1 MMGVEI
7 DFVVDDCLGA
17 LEIYKKIFG
26 VEPLEVTKLPKGQN
40 EVVFSIYGTSFHML
54 DENPEFGLR
63 APDPQI
69 SHSIWFNIIVPD
81 IHKVFK
87 SAVDAGCTEVQ
98 AIKEMEDFGVSNAI
112 FKDPFGYVWMLHE
125 IHSPS

>member
-7 DFVVDDCLGA
+7 DFVVSDCLAA
-17 LEIYKKIFG
+17 LEVYKKIFG
-26 VEPLEVTKLPKGQN
+26 IEPIEVTNLPKGQN
-40 EVVFSIYGTSFHML
+40 EVVFTIYGTSFHML
-54 DENPEFGLR
+54 DENTEFGLR

-87 SAVDAGCTEVQ
+87 NAIDSGCKEIQ
-98 AIKEMEDFGVSNAI
+98 AITEIEGYGVSNAI
-112 FKDPFGYVWMLHE
+112 FKDSFGYVWMLHQ